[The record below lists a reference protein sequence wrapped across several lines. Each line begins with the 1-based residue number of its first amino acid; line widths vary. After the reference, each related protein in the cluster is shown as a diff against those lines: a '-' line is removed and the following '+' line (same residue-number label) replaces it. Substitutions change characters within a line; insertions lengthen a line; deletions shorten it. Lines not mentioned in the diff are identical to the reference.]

1 MATISI
7 IDNECLSRMAP
18 ISLFTENWL
27 STNELVVNVWNVS
40 SLKQQKNSQVNQK
53 IVNSKR
59 TEDLIFINRLS
70 KKAI

>member
-1 MATISI
+1 
-7 IDNECLSRMAP
+7 MAP